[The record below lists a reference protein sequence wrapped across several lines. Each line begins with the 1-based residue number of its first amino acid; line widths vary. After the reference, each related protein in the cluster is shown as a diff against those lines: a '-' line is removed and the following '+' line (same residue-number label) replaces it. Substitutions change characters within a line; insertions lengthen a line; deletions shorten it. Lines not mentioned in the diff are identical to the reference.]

1 MVSIK
6 YSVLSIHPPYTP
18 HTGGGGGHPGLSGD
32 YRRHNRTAGLR
43 PVAMVKPDEDHG
55 HVIAGVFPIPENNE
69 TVKKGIKNYSD
80 NNHGS

>member
-1 MVSIK
+1 MVSIQE
-6 YSVLSIHPPYTP
+6 YSPSLHPSYR
-18 HTGGGGGHPGLSGD
+18 GGGGHPGLSGD